1 VLGVLGAERDRGRS
15 SACRGRGASFEV
27 EHAALA
33 KDQRRKV
40 KFQERMA
47 VQQGREDVD
56 AESEDGAMTLFKRH
70 IGRRVAGVGVG
81 VALLML
87 GLEAPAFA
95 LAPTITSFTPT
106 SGPAGCVVTITGTNF
121 DNPAVDDVEFNNV
134 DAANFTVVSAT
145 QIRAEAPAAVSTGK
159 IEVTSS
165 GVGGGTATSTAD
177 FTVASP
183 GTCAPTITSFTPTCG
198 QAGTSVSI
206 TGTNLLDASN
216 SAGTVTFNTTVAP
229 STAVVSATQITAFVP
244 SGATTG
250 KVKVDTGVGTA
261 ATSTADFTV
270 GSCVTITSF
279 TPTSG
284 PVGTVVKITG
294 TGFTGA
300 TAVSFNNVNAT
311 TFTVDSATQITAT
324 VPTGAT
330 TGKIKVTTPS
340 GSATSTADFVVS
352 TVHSRSITLSLRKHL
367 VARGMVSVGDAFTAC
382 AASVP
387 VKIQRRVSGHWKTVG
402 STTTTSTGAYKKRIR
417 DRAGR
422 YRARAAR
429 VSLNSGADVCSR
441 AVSPV
446 RRHRH

>member
-1 VLGVLGAERDRGRS
+1 
-15 SACRGRGASFEV
+15 
-27 EHAALA
+27 
-33 KDQRRKV
+33 
-40 KFQERMA
+40 
-47 VQQGREDVD
+47 
-56 AESEDGAMTLFKRH
+56 MTLFKRH
-70 IGRRVAGVGVG
+70 IGRRAAGIG
-81 VALLML
+81 VAAALLVL

-121 DNPAVDDVEFNNV
+121 DNPLVSGATGVDFGGTN
-134 DAANFTVVSAT
+134 AASYTVVSAT
-145 QIRAEAPAAVSTGK
+145 QIRAEVAAGTTGK
-159 IEVTSS
+159 IHVTNAD
-165 GVGGGTATSTAD
+165 GTATSATD
-177 FTVASP
+177 FTVTP
-183 GTCAPTITSFTPTCG
+183 GCAPTITSFTPTCG
-198 QAGTSVSI
+198 PAGTSVSI
-206 TGTNLLDASN
+206 TGTNLLDAPN

-270 GSCVTITSF
+270 AATCATITGF

-300 TAVSFNNVNAT
+300 TAVTFNTTNAT
-311 TFTVDSATQITAT
+311 SFTVDSATQITAT

-330 TGKIKVTTPS
+330 TGKIKVTVGGGTV
-340 GSATSTADFVVS
+340 TSTADFTVS

-387 VKIQRRVSGHWKTVG
+387 VKIQRRVSGHWKAVG
-402 STTTTSTGAYKKRIR
+402 STTTTSTGAYKKRIK
-417 DRAGR
+417 DKTGK
-422 YRARAAR
+422 YRARATKVA
-429 VSLNSGADVCSR
+429 LNSGADVCSR
-441 AVSPV
+441 ATSPV
-446 RRHRH
+446 RRHTH

>member
-1 VLGVLGAERDRGRS
+1 
-15 SACRGRGASFEV
+15 
-27 EHAALA
+27 
-33 KDQRRKV
+33 
-40 KFQERMA
+40 
-47 VQQGREDVD
+47 
-56 AESEDGAMTLFKRH
+56 MTLFKRH
-70 IGRRVAGVGVG
+70 IGRRVAGVGIAS
-81 VALLML
+81 ALLVL

-95 LAPTITSFTPT
+95 AAPTITSFTPT
-106 SGPAGCVVTITGTNF
+106 TGPTGCVVTITGTNF
-121 DNPAVDDVEFNNV
+121 DNPMVSDVEFNDVN
-134 DAANFTVVSAT
+134 AANFTVVSAT
-145 QIRAEAPAAVSTGK
+145 QIRAEVGASTTGK
-159 IEVTSS
+159 IDVTNLD
-165 GVGGGTATSTAD
+165 GTATSTTD
-177 FTVASP
+177 FTVAA
-183 GTCAPTITSFTPTCG
+183 GCAPTITSFTPTCG

-206 TGTNLLDASN
+206 TGTNLLDASD

-340 GSATSTADFVVS
+340 GSATSTADFVVG
-352 TVHSRSITLSLRKHL
+352 TLHSRSITLSLRKHL

-422 YRARAAR
+422 YRARATR
-429 VSLNSGADVCSR
+429 VSLNSGADICSR
-441 AVSPV
+441 ATSPV
-446 RRHRH
+446 RRHTH

>member
-1 VLGVLGAERDRGRS
+1 
-15 SACRGRGASFEV
+15 
-27 EHAALA
+27 
-33 KDQRRKV
+33 
-40 KFQERMA
+40 
-47 VQQGREDVD
+47 
-56 AESEDGAMTLFKRH
+56 MTLFKRH
-70 IGRRVAGVGVG
+70 IGRRAAGIG
-81 VALLML
+81 VAAAFLVL

-95 LAPTITSFTPT
+95 ADPTITSFTPT
-106 SGPAGCVVTITGTNF
+106 TGPAGCVVTITGTNF
-121 DNPAVDDVEFNNV
+121 DNPIVTDVEFNNLN
-134 DAANFTVVSAT
+134 AANFTVVSAT
-145 QIRAEAPAAVSTGK
+145 QIRAEVDAGTTTGK
-159 IEVTSS
+159 IDVTNASN
-165 GVGGGTATSTAD
+165 TATSTGD
-177 FTVASP
+177 FTVAA
-183 GTCAPTITSFTPTCG
+183 GCAPTITSFTPTCG

-206 TGTNLLDASN
+206 TGTNLLDASD

-300 TAVSFNNVNAT
+300 TAVSFNNVDAT

-340 GSATSTADFVVS
+340 GSATSTADFVVG
-352 TVHSRSITLSLRKHL
+352 TLHSRSITLSLRKHL

-422 YRARAAR
+422 YRARATR
-429 VSLNSGADVCSR
+429 ISLNSGADICSR
-441 AVSPV
+441 ATSPV
-446 RRHRH
+446 RRHTH